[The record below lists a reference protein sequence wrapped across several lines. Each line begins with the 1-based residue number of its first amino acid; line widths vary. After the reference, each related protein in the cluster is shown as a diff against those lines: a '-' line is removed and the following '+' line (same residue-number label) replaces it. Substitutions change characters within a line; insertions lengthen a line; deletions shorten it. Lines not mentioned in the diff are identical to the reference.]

1 MHVSACIPS
10 VSSCLSCVRAER
22 SLSIWSISCNSRSRT
37 SNSEC
42 NDLLSTCMYV
52 CTKLYIAQPFSDS
65 FNSAWMLE
73 TLASARAWAL
83 QGYVS
88 TVHKMKHIAHKSKFK
103 FHGLYLWSASISSC
117 CLSKASLLS
126 SMNCNPSYTKKN
138 HQSTKIIS
146 HSYHRKNYCN
156 LPISNLI
163 RYGRCVCII

>member
-52 CTKLYIAQPFSDS
+52 CTKLYITQPFSDS

-88 TVHKMKHIAHKSKFK
+88 TVHEMKHITHKLKFSVPWALPVK
-103 FHGLYLWSASISSC
+103 RIV
-117 CLSKASLLS
+117 LLLLPFES
-126 SMNCNPSYTKKN
+126 QLALLDELQPKLHKKK
-138 HQSTKIIS
+138 HQSTKFIS

-156 LPISNLI
+156 HAHKWFNE
-163 RYGRCVCII
+163 VC